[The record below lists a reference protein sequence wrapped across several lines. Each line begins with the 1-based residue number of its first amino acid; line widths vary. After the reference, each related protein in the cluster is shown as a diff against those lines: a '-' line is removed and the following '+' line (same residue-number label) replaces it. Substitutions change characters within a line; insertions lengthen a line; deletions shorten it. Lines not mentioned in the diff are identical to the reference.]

1 MCVRVC
7 VCVRACVWIHVRAVC
22 IFVGLVDKNAEGTY
36 LTAPGLPMEKVAPE
50 LAKEYKAKF
59 SRDHGLYTLE
69 AYNSAYVLLQGIKA
83 GKTTRE
89 SLNTWLGEAV
99 VKAVGATISFSATGD
114 PDKIVMNQYTIKNGK
129 MVWVKQL
136 S

>member
-1 MCVRVC
+1 M
-7 VCVRACVWIHVRAVC
+7 
-22 IFVGLVDKNAEGTY
+22 DKVSPA
-36 LTAPGLPMEKVAPE
+36 

-59 SRDHGLYTLE
+59 NREHGLYTLE
-69 AYNSAYVLLQGIKA
+69 AYNAAYVFLQGIKA
-83 GKTTRE
+83 GKVTRE
-89 SLNTWLGEAV
+89 SLADWLDTAV
-99 VKAVGATISFSATGD
+99 VKAVGTTISFSATGD

>member
-1 MCVRVC
+1 
-7 VCVRACVWIHVRAVC
+7 
-22 IFVGLVDKNAEGTY
+22 
-36 LTAPGLPMEKVAPE
+36 MEKVAPA
-50 LAKEYKAKF
+50 LAKEYKQRFGRA
-59 SRDHGLYTLE
+59 HGLYTLE

-89 SLNTWLGEAV
+89 GLATWLDDAV

-114 PDKIVMNQYTIKNGK
+114 PDKIVMNQYTIKNGQ

>member
-1 MCVRVC
+1 M
-7 VCVRACVWIHVRAVC
+7 
-22 IFVGLVDKNAEGTY
+22 D
-36 LTAPGLPMEKVAPE
+36 KVAPA

-59 SRDHGLYTLE
+59 KRDHGLYTLE

-89 SLNTWLGEAV
+89 SLADWLDTAV
-99 VKAVGATISFSATGD
+99 VKAVGSTISFSATGD

-129 MVWVKQL
+129 MVWVKKL